1 MYTCLFDASQSGTT
15 CVDPLLFHYPNIDDM
30 FDMDNTETSFMIAN
44 AVKVSPVLQE
54 GVSAFKSYFPND
66 NNGTW
71 VSLTDLADF
80 IRVNPNHEGEWR
92 LLKAPNNQR
101 DTINMHLRPGYI
113 IPYQN
118 NTKRDAKTTADMQRK
133 GITLLANRDTQNHA
147 WGKVF
152 IDDGE
157 SLSNLQNNHYQSYEF
172 SLSGNILK
180 KWVNNEQELA
190 ELPGVQYLDQFVI
203 VNAEDLVDVDF
214 ACYSNRDSNSFT
226 LL

>member
-15 CVDPLLFHYPNIDDM
+15 CVDPLQFHYPNIADL
-30 FDMDNTETSFMIAN
+30 FDPDYGDTSFIIAN
-44 AVKVSPVLQE
+44 AIKISPILQP

-80 IRVNPNHEGEWR
+80 IRLNPNQDGEWR

-101 DTINMHLRPGYI
+101 DVINMHLRPGYL
-113 IPYQN
+113 IPFQN
-118 NTKRDAKTTADMQRK
+118 NTKRNSKTTKEMQAK
-133 GITLLANRDTQNHA
+133 GITLFANRDNMNHA

-157 SLSNLQNNHYQSYEF
+157 TLSSLNNYKY
-172 SLSGNILK
+172 
-180 KWVNNEQELA
+180 
-190 ELPGVQYLDQFVI
+190 
-203 VNAEDLVDVDF
+203 
-214 ACYSNRDSNSFT
+214 
-226 LL
+226 